1 VRAPRLRRE
10 DASVTGT
17 ACCAPRRAARRD
29 SFLGAMIA
37 DGDVRRSL
45 VAGALLIAHWVIG
58 ATVDPEPSWVW
69 MLAGLACV
77 IAGWHPVETSIRQIA
92 ARTLDIDVL
101 MVVAAI
107 GACAIG
113 QWDDA
118 GILLFLFS
126 LSHGLEGLATE
137 RASSAISALAELA
150 PTEATRVLDGIEERV
165 AVSSLAIGDMVIVRP
180 GERFPIDGVV
190 AEGTSS
196 VDQSPMTGESVP
208 VRKEPNDE
216 CFAGTLNGE
225 GLLRVRARRA
235 AGETMMARMARL
247 VEEGQANRGEAQRLT
262 ARFTRLY
269 TPIVLLAVP
278 AVVGGLMLAGHGFD
292 DAFLRGMAVLI
303 GASPCALAISTPSA
317 VLAGIARAAR
327 GGVLVKGGAHLET
340 LGSLRCMAFD
350 KTGTLTTGRAT
361 VRSIECF
368 NGASSART
376 LAIAEALDRHSS
388 HPYAHAVR
396 DAARAANAPRVEP
409 TQVTD
414 VPGMGVR
421 AFIDGRAC
429 ALGSPRIIDGTPL
442 PESVQ
447 ARIDALRAK
456 GQAVALVVEEDRVLA
471 VLSFEDLPR
480 NGAAEVMAD
489 LGRSGIVRIA
499 MLTGDAPA
507 VADRIGAA
515 VGITEIAAGLMPE
528 QKIECVRDMRAT
540 GRTGM
545 VGDGINDAPALACAD
560 LGIAMGARGSDVA
573 LEAADVA
580 LMGDDLARLPWAI
593 ALARQTRRTITQN
606 VVIAMGVMAILV
618 TLASFGH
625 IGLGGAVVLHE
636 GSTVIVAFN
645 ALRLLVW
652 DRRAT

>member
-1 VRAPRLRRE
+1 M
-10 DASVTGT
+10 VT
-17 ACCAPRRAARRD
+17 D
-29 SFLGAMIA
+29 
-37 DGDVRRSL
+37 DDVRRSL
-45 VAGALLIAHWVIG
+45 IAGVLLVAHWAIG
-58 ATVDPEPSWVW
+58 ATVEPEPSWAW
-69 MLAGLACV
+69 ILAAVACV
-77 IAGWHPVETSIRQIA
+77 IAGWHPLETSIRQIV

-113 QWDDA
+113 QWTEA
-118 GILLFLFS
+118 GVLLFLFS

-150 PTEATRVLDGIEERV
+150 PTEATRALDGTEERV
-165 AVSSLAIGDMVIVRP
+165 AVSELAIGDIVIVRP
-180 GERFPIDGVV
+180 GERFPIDGIVT
-190 AEGTSS
+190 EGTSS

-208 VRKEPNDE
+208 VRKDPGDE

-225 GLLRVRARRA
+225 GLLRVRAARA

-247 VEEGQANRGEAQRLT
+247 VEEGQANRGVAQRLT
-262 ARFTRLY
+262 ARFTRIY
-269 TPIVLLAVP
+269 TPVVLLAVP
-278 AVVGGLMLAGHGFD
+278 AVIGGMMLAGHGFD

-368 NGASSART
+368 DATTHERA

-396 DAARAANAPRVEP
+396 DAACTASAPRLEP
-409 TQVTD
+409 AQVVD

-421 AFIDGRAC
+421 AVIDGRAC
-429 ALGSPRIIDGTPL
+429 ALGSPRIMDGTSL
-442 PESVQ
+442 PARVQ
-447 ARIDALRAK
+447 DRIDALRAG
-456 GQAVALVVEEDRVLA
+456 GQAVALVIEDSRVLA
-471 VLSFEDLPR
+471 VMAFEDLPR
-480 NGAAEVMAD
+480 EGAAAVMAE
-489 LGRSGIVRIA
+489 LARAGIVRIT

-507 VADRIGAA
+507 VADRIGAS
-515 VGITEIAAGLMPE
+515 VGISEIAAGLMPE
-528 QKIECVRDMRAT
+528 QKIERVRAMRGT
-540 GRTGM
+540 GPTAM
-545 VGDGINDAPALACAD
+545 VGDGINDAPALASAD

-593 ALARQTRRTITQN
+593 GLARAARRTITQN
-606 VVIAMGVMAILV
+606 VVIAMGVIAVLV
-618 TLASFGH
+618 PLAAFGG

-636 GSTVIVAFN
+636 GSTVVVAFN
-645 ALRLLVW
+645 ALRLLAW
-652 DRRAT
+652 DRRAA

>member
-1 VRAPRLRRE
+1 MRHA
-10 DASVTGT
+10 
-17 ACCAPRRAARRD
+17 
-29 SFLGAMIA
+29 SFLRAMIA
-37 DGDVRRSL
+37 DRDVRLSL
-45 VAGALLIAHWVIG
+45 IAGLLLIAHWSIG
-58 ATVDPEPSWVW
+58 LAVDPEPSWSW
-69 MLAGLACV
+69 LLAAASCA
-77 IAGWHPVETSIRQIA
+77 IAGWHPLKTSVRQVV
-92 ARTLDIDVL
+92 ARTLDIDAL

-113 QWDDA
+113 QWTEA
-118 GILLFLFS
+118 GVLLFLFS

-150 PTEATRVLDGIEERV
+150 PTEATRALDGTEERV
-165 AVSSLAIGDMVIVRP
+165 AVSALAVGDIVIVRP

-190 AEGTSS
+190 TEGTSS

-208 VRKEPNDE
+208 VRKDPGDE

-225 GLLRVRARRA
+225 GLLRVRAARA

-247 VEEGQANRGEAQRLT
+247 VEEGQANRGVAQRLT
-262 ARFTRLY
+262 ARFTRIY
-269 TPIVLLAVP
+269 TPVVLLAVP
-278 AVVGGLMLAGHGFD
+278 AVIGGMMLAGHGFD

-368 NGASSART
+368 DATAHERA

-396 DAARAANAPRVEP
+396 DAARTASAPRLEP
-409 TQVTD
+409 AQVVD

-421 AFIDGRAC
+421 AVIDGRAC
-429 ALGSPRIIDGTPL
+429 ALGSPRIMDGTPL
-442 PESVQ
+442 PARVQ
-447 ARIDALRAK
+447 DRIDALRAG
-456 GQAVALVVEEDRVLA
+456 GQAVALVVEDGHVLA
-471 VLSFEDLPR
+471 VLAFEDLPR
-480 NGAAEVMAD
+480 EGAATVMAE
-489 LGRSGIVRIA
+489 LGGAGIVRIT
-499 MLTGDAPA
+499 MLTGDAQA

-515 VGITEIAAGLMPE
+515 VGISEIAAGLMPE
-528 QKIECVRDMRAT
+528 QKIERVREL
-540 GRTGM
+540 RTIGPTAM
-545 VGDGINDAPALACAD
+545 VGDGINDAPALASAD

-593 ALARQTRRTITQN
+593 GLARAARRTITQN
-606 VVIAMGVMAILV
+606 VVIAMGVIAVLV
-618 TLASFGH
+618 PLAAFGG

-636 GSTVIVAFN
+636 GSTVVVAFN
-645 ALRLLVW
+645 ALRLLAW
-652 DRRAT
+652 DRRAA

>member
-1 VRAPRLRRE
+1 MRHA
-10 DASVTGT
+10 
-17 ACCAPRRAARRD
+17 
-29 SFLGAMIA
+29 SFLRAMIA
-37 DGDVRRSL
+37 DRDVRLSL
-45 VAGALLIAHWVIG
+45 IAGLLLIAHWSIG
-58 ATVDPEPSWVW
+58 LAVDPEPSWSW
-69 MLAGLACV
+69 LLAAASCA
-77 IAGWHPVETSIRQIA
+77 IAGWHPLKTSVRQVV

-107 GACAIG
+107 GACVIG
-113 QWDDA
+113 QWTEA
-118 GILLFLFS
+118 GVLLFLFS

-150 PTEATRVLDGIEERV
+150 PTEATRALDGTEERV
-165 AVSSLAIGDMVIVRP
+165 AVSALAVGDIVIVRP

-190 AEGTSS
+190 TEGTSS

-208 VRKEPNDE
+208 VRKDPGDE

-225 GLLRVRARRA
+225 GLLRVRAARA

-247 VEEGQANRGEAQRLT
+247 VEEGQANRGVAQRLT
-262 ARFTRLY
+262 ARFTRIY
-269 TPIVLLAVP
+269 TPVVLLTVP
-278 AVVGGLMLAGHGFD
+278 AVIGGMMLAGHGFD

-368 NGASSART
+368 DATAHERA

-396 DAARAANAPRVEP
+396 DAARTASAPRLEP
-409 TQVTD
+409 AQVVD

-421 AFIDGRAC
+421 AVIDGRAC
-429 ALGSPRIIDGTPL
+429 ALGSPRIMDGTPL
-442 PESVQ
+442 PARVQ
-447 ARIDALRAK
+447 DRIDALRAG
-456 GQAVALVVEEDRVLA
+456 GQAVALVVEDGHVLA
-471 VLSFEDLPR
+471 VMSFEDLPR
-480 NGAAEVMAD
+480 EGAATVMAE
-489 LGRSGIVRIA
+489 LGGAGIVRIT
-499 MLTGDAPA
+499 MLTGDAQA

-515 VGITEIAAGLMPE
+515 VGISEIAAGLMPE
-528 QKIECVRDMRAT
+528 QKIERVREL
-540 GRTGM
+540 RTIGPTAM
-545 VGDGINDAPALACAD
+545 VGDGINDAPALASAD

-593 ALARQTRRTITQN
+593 GLARAARRTITQN
-606 VVIAMGVMAILV
+606 VVIAMGVIAVLV
-618 TLASFGH
+618 PLAAFGG

-636 GSTVIVAFN
+636 GSTVVVAFN
-645 ALRLLVW
+645 ALRLLAW
-652 DRRAT
+652 DRRAA

>member
-1 VRAPRLRRE
+1 
-10 DASVTGT
+10 
-17 ACCAPRRAARRD
+17 
-29 SFLGAMIA
+29 MIA
-37 DGDVRRSL
+37 DDDVRRSL
-45 VAGALLIAHWVIG
+45 VAGLLLVAHWVIG
-58 ATVDPEPSWVW
+58 ATVEPEPSWAW
-69 MLAGLACV
+69 MLAAVACV
-77 IAGWHPVETSIRQIA
+77 IAGWHPFETSIRQIV

-101 MVVAAI
+101 MVVAAV

-113 QWDDA
+113 QWTEA
-118 GILLFLFS
+118 GVLLFLFS

-150 PTEATRVLDGIEERV
+150 PTEATRVIDGKEERV
-165 AVSSLAIGDMVIVRP
+165 AVSALAVGDIVIVRP

-190 AEGTSS
+190 TEGTSS

-208 VRKEPNDE
+208 VRKDPGDE

-225 GLLRVRARRA
+225 GLLRVRAARA

-247 VEEGQANRGEAQRLT
+247 VEEGQANRGAAQRLT

-269 TPIVLLAVP
+269 TPVVLLAVP
-278 AVVGGLMLAGHGFD
+278 AVIGGMMLAGYGFD

-368 NGASSART
+368 EDSSRERA
-376 LAIAEALDRHSS
+376 LAMAEALDRHSS

-396 DAARAANAPRVEP
+396 DAARAAGAPRLEP

-421 AFIDGRAC
+421 AVIDGRAC
-429 ALGSPRIIDGTPL
+429 ALGSPRIMDGTHL
-442 PESVQ
+442 PARVQ
-447 ARIDALRAK
+447 DRIDALRAG
-456 GQAVALVVEEDRVLA
+456 GQAVALVTEDSRVLA
-471 VLSFEDLPR
+471 VMSFEDLPR
-480 NGAAEVMAD
+480 QGAAAVMAE
-489 LGRSGIVRIA
+489 LGRAGIVRIA

-515 VGITEIAAGLMPE
+515 VGITEIAASLMPE
-528 QKIECVRDMRAT
+528 QKIERVRALRST
-540 GRTGM
+540 GPTAM
-545 VGDGINDAPALACAD
+545 VGDGINDAPALASAD

-593 ALARQTRRTITQN
+593 GLARAARRTITQN
-606 VVIAMGVMAILV
+606 VVIAMGVIAVLV
-618 TLASFGH
+618 PLAAFGG

-636 GSTVIVAFN
+636 GSTVVVAFN
-645 ALRLLVW
+645 ALRLLAW
-652 DRRAT
+652 DRRAA

>member
-1 VRAPRLRRE
+1 MRHA
-10 DASVTGT
+10 
-17 ACCAPRRAARRD
+17 
-29 SFLGAMIA
+29 SFLRAMIA
-37 DGDVRRSL
+37 DRDVRLSL
-45 VAGALLIAHWVIG
+45 IAGLLLIAHWSIG
-58 ATVDPEPSWVW
+58 LAVDPEPSWSW
-69 MLAGLACV
+69 LLAAASCA
-77 IAGWHPVETSIRQIA
+77 IAGWHPLKTSVRQVV

-107 GACAIG
+107 GACVIG
-113 QWDDA
+113 QWTEA
-118 GILLFLFS
+118 GVRLFLVS
-126 LSHGLEGLATE
+126 LSNGLEGLATE

-150 PTEATRVLDGIEERV
+150 PTEATRALDGTEERV
-165 AVSSLAIGDMVIVRP
+165 AVSALAIGDIVIVRP
-180 GERFPIDGVV
+180 GERFPIDGIVT
-190 AEGTSS
+190 EGTSS

-208 VRKEPNDE
+208 VRKDPGDE

-225 GLLRVRARRA
+225 GLLRVRAARA

-247 VEEGQANRGEAQRLT
+247 VEEGQANRGVAQRLT
-262 ARFTRLY
+262 ARFTRIY
-269 TPIVLLAVP
+269 TPVVLLAVP
-278 AVVGGLMLAGHGFD
+278 AVIGGMMLAGHGFD

-368 NGASSART
+368 DATTHERA

-396 DAARAANAPRVEP
+396 DAARTASAPRLEP
-409 TQVTD
+409 AQVVD

-421 AFIDGRAC
+421 AVIDGRAC
-429 ALGSPRIIDGTPL
+429 ALGSPRIMDGTPL
-442 PESVQ
+442 PARVQ
-447 ARIDALRAK
+447 DRIDALRAG
-456 GQAVALVVEEDRVLA
+456 GQAVALVVEDGHVLA
-471 VLSFEDLPR
+471 VMSFEDLPR
-480 NGAAEVMAD
+480 EGAATVMAE
-489 LGRSGIVRIA
+489 LGGAGIVRIT
-499 MLTGDAPA
+499 MLTGDAQA

-515 VGITEIAAGLMPE
+515 VGISEIAAGLMPE
-528 QKIECVRDMRAT
+528 QKIERVREL
-540 GRTGM
+540 RTIGPTAM
-545 VGDGINDAPALACAD
+545 VGDGINDAPALASAD

-593 ALARQTRRTITQN
+593 GLARAARRTITQN
-606 VVIAMGVMAILV
+606 VVIAMGVIAVLV
-618 TLASFGH
+618 PLAAFGG

-636 GSTVIVAFN
+636 GSTVVVAFN
-645 ALRLLVW
+645 ALRLLAW
-652 DRRAT
+652 DRRAA

>member
-1 VRAPRLRRE
+1 
-10 DASVTGT
+10 
-17 ACCAPRRAARRD
+17 
-29 SFLGAMIA
+29 MIT
-37 DGDVRRSL
+37 DDDVRRSL
-45 VAGALLIAHWVIG
+45 IAGLLLIAHWIIG
-58 ATVDPEPSWVW
+58 AMVEPEPSWSW
-69 MLAGLACV
+69 LLAAVACV
-77 IAGWHPVETSIRQIA
+77 IAGWHPLETSIRQIV

-101 MVVAAI
+101 MIVAAI

-113 QWDDA
+113 QWTEA
-118 GILLFLFS
+118 GVLLFLFS

-150 PTEATRVLDGIEERV
+150 PTEATRALDGTEERV
-165 AVSSLAIGDMVIVRP
+165 PVSALAVGDVIIVRP
-180 GERFPIDGVV
+180 GERFPIDGTVID
-190 AEGTSS
+190 GTSS

-208 VRKEPNDE
+208 VRKAAGDE

-225 GLLRVRARRA
+225 GLLRVRAVRA

-247 VEEGQANRGEAQRLT
+247 VEEGQANRGVAQRLT
-262 ARFTRLY
+262 ARFTRIY
-269 TPIVLLAVP
+269 TPVVLLAVP
-278 AVVGGLMLAGHGFD
+278 AVIGGMMLAGYGFD

-368 NGASSART
+368 GAATREHA

-396 DAARAANAPRVEP
+396 DAARSAGAPRLEAL
-409 TQVTD
+409 QVTD

-421 AFIDGRAC
+421 AVIDGRSC
-429 ALGSPRIIDGTPL
+429 SLGSPRMADGTTL
-442 PESVQ
+442 PHEVQ
-447 ARIDALRAK
+447 SRVDELRAT
-456 GQAVALVVEEDRVLA
+456 GQAVALAIEDGRVLA
-471 VLSFEDLPR
+471 VLAFEDLPR
-480 NGAAEVMAD
+480 EGARAVMAE
-489 LGRSGIVRIA
+489 LARCGIDRIA

-507 VADRIGAA
+507 VAARIGAA
-515 VGITEIAAGLMPE
+515 VGIDDISAALLPE
-528 QKIECVRDMRAT
+528 QKIERVRAMRGIGPTA
-540 GRTGM
+540 M
-545 VGDGINDAPALACAD
+545 VGDGINDAPALASAD

-593 ALARQTRRTITQN
+593 GLARAARRTITQN
-606 VVIAMGVMAILV
+606 VVIAMGVIAVLV
-618 TLASFGH
+618 PLAAFGG

-636 GSTVIVAFN
+636 GSTVVVAFN
-645 ALRLLVW
+645 ALRLLAW
-652 DRRAT
+652 DRRAA

>member
-1 VRAPRLRRE
+1 MRHA
-10 DASVTGT
+10 
-17 ACCAPRRAARRD
+17 
-29 SFLGAMIA
+29 SFLRAMIA
-37 DGDVRRSL
+37 DRDVRLSL
-45 VAGALLIAHWVIG
+45 IAGLLLIAHWSIG
-58 ATVDPEPSWVW
+58 LAVDPEPSWSW
-69 MLAGLACV
+69 LLAAASCA
-77 IAGWHPVETSIRQIA
+77 IAGWHPLKTSVRQVV

-107 GACAIG
+107 GACVIG
-113 QWDDA
+113 QWTEA
-118 GILLFLFS
+118 GVLLFLFS

-150 PTEATRVLDGIEERV
+150 PTEATRALDGTEERV
-165 AVSSLAIGDMVIVRP
+165 AVSALAIGDIVIVRP
-180 GERFPIDGVV
+180 GERFPIDGIVT
-190 AEGTSS
+190 EGTSS

-208 VRKEPNDE
+208 VRKDPGDE

-225 GLLRVRARRA
+225 GLLRVRAARA

-247 VEEGQANRGEAQRLT
+247 VEEGQANRGVAQRLT
-262 ARFTRLY
+262 ARFTRIY
-269 TPIVLLAVP
+269 TPVVLLAVP
-278 AVVGGLMLAGHGFD
+278 AVIGGMMLAGHGFD

-368 NGASSART
+368 DATAHERA

-396 DAARAANAPRVEP
+396 DAARTASAPRLEP
-409 TQVTD
+409 AQVVD

-421 AFIDGRAC
+421 AVIDGRAC
-429 ALGSPRIIDGTPL
+429 ALGSPRIMDGTPL
-442 PESVQ
+442 PARVQ
-447 ARIDALRAK
+447 DRIDALRAG
-456 GQAVALVVEEDRVLA
+456 GQAVALVVEDGHVLA
-471 VLSFEDLPR
+471 VLAFEDLPR
-480 NGAAEVMAD
+480 EGAATVMAE
-489 LGRSGIVRIA
+489 LGGAGIVRIT
-499 MLTGDAPA
+499 MLTGDAQA

-515 VGITEIAAGLMPE
+515 VGISEIAAGLMPE
-528 QKIECVRDMRAT
+528 QKIERVREL
-540 GRTGM
+540 RTIGPTAM
-545 VGDGINDAPALACAD
+545 VGDGINDAPALASAD

-593 ALARQTRRTITQN
+593 GLARAARRTITQN
-606 VVIAMGVMAILV
+606 VVIAMGVIAVLV
-618 TLASFGH
+618 PLAAFGG

-636 GSTVIVAFN
+636 GSTVVVAFN
-645 ALRLLVW
+645 ALRLLAW
-652 DRRAT
+652 DRRAA

>member
-1 VRAPRLRRE
+1 VFVQAMVA
-10 DASVTGT
+10 DAH
-17 ACCAPRRAARRD
+17 
-29 SFLGAMIA
+29 
-37 DGDVRRSL
+37 VRRSL
-45 VAGALLIAHWVIG
+45 LAGVLLIAHWVIG
-58 ATVDPEPSWVW
+58 ATTVPEPSWLW
-69 MLAGLACV
+69 ILAAMACV
-77 IAGWHPVETSIRQIA
+77 IAGWHPLVTSIHQVV

-113 QWDDA
+113 QWTEA

-126 LSHGLEGLATE
+126 LGHGLEGLATE

-150 PTEATRVLDGIEERV
+150 PTEATKVSGGVEERV
-165 AVSSLAIGDMVIVRP
+165 AVSALAVGDIVIVRP
-180 GERFPIDGVV
+180 GERFPIDGAVT
-190 AEGTSS
+190 EGTSS

-208 VRKEPNDE
+208 VRKDPGDE
-216 CFAGTLNGE
+216 CYAGTLNGE
-225 GLLRVRARRA
+225 GLLRVRAARA

-247 VEEGQANRGEAQRLT
+247 VEEGQANRGVAQRLT
-262 ARFTRLY
+262 ARFTRVY

-368 NGASSART
+368 DGTTRERA

-396 DAARAANAPRVEP
+396 DAARAEGTPRLEP
-409 TQVTD
+409 ARVTV

-421 AFIDGRAC
+421 ADIDGHAY

-442 PESVQ
+442 PAPVQ
-447 ARIDALRAK
+447 DRIDALRAG
-456 GQAVALVVEEDRVLA
+456 GQAVALVVEEDCVIA

-480 NGAAEVMAD
+480 DGAAAVMAD

-499 MLTGDAPA
+499 MLTGDAPT

-528 QKIECVRDMRAT
+528 QKIERVRAMRDAGPT
-540 GRTGM
+540 AM
-545 VGDGINDAPALACAD
+545 VGDGINDAPALASAD

-593 ALARQTRRTITQN
+593 GLARAARRTIMQN
-606 VVIAMGVMAILV
+606 VMIAMGVIAVLV
-618 TLASFGH
+618 PLAALGD

-636 GSTVIVAFN
+636 GSTVVVAFN
-645 ALRLLVW
+645 ALRLLAW
-652 DRRAT
+652 DRRAA

>member
-1 VRAPRLRRE
+1 M
-10 DASVTGT
+10 VT
-17 ACCAPRRAARRD
+17 D
-29 SFLGAMIA
+29 
-37 DGDVRRSL
+37 DDVRRSL
-45 VAGALLIAHWVIG
+45 IAGVLLVAHWAIG
-58 ATVDPEPSWVW
+58 ATVEPEPSWAW
-69 MLAGLACV
+69 ILAAVACV
-77 IAGWHPVETSIRQIA
+77 IAGWHPLETSIRQIV

-113 QWDDA
+113 QWTEA
-118 GILLFLFS
+118 GVLLFLFS

-150 PTEATRVLDGIEERV
+150 PTEATRALDGTEERV
-165 AVSSLAIGDMVIVRP
+165 AVSALAIGDIVIVRP
-180 GERFPIDGVV
+180 GERFPIDGIVT
-190 AEGTSS
+190 EGTSS

-208 VRKEPNDE
+208 VRKDPGDE

-225 GLLRVRARRA
+225 GLLRVRAARA

-247 VEEGQANRGEAQRLT
+247 VEEGQANRGVAQRLT
-262 ARFTRLY
+262 ARFTRIY
-269 TPIVLLAVP
+269 TPVVLLAVP
-278 AVVGGLMLAGHGFD
+278 AVIGGMMLAGHGFD
-292 DAFLRGMAVLI
+292 DGFLRGMAVLI

-368 NGASSART
+368 EASSRERA

-396 DAARAANAPRVEP
+396 DAARAAGAPRLEP

-421 AFIDGRAC
+421 AVIDGRAC
-429 ALGSPRIIDGTPL
+429 ALGSPRILDGTPL
-442 PESVQ
+442 PSAVQ
-447 ARIDALRAK
+447 DRIDALRAG
-456 GQAVALVVEEDRVLA
+456 GQAVALVIEDSRVLA
-471 VLSFEDLPR
+471 VMSFEDLPR
-480 NGAAEVMAD
+480 EGAAAVMAE
-489 LGRSGIVRIA
+489 LARAGIVRIT

-515 VGITEIAAGLMPE
+515 VGISEIAAGLMPE
-528 QKIECVRDMRAT
+528 QKIERVRAMRGT
-540 GRTGM
+540 GPTAM
-545 VGDGINDAPALACAD
+545 VGDGINDAPALASAD

-593 ALARQTRRTITQN
+593 GLARAARRTITQN
-606 VVIAMGVMAILV
+606 VVIAMGVIAILV
-618 TLASFGH
+618 PLAAFGG

-636 GSTVIVAFN
+636 GSTVVVAFN
-645 ALRLLVW
+645 ALRLLAW
-652 DRRAT
+652 DRRAA

>member
-1 VRAPRLRRE
+1 MS
-10 DASVTGT
+10 DGQ
-17 ACCAPRRAARRD
+17 CCSHARPATTRHA
-29 SFLGAMIA
+29 SFLRAMIA
-37 DGDVRRSL
+37 DRDVRLSL
-45 VAGALLIAHWVIG
+45 VAGLLLVTHWVLG
-58 ATVDPEPSWVW
+58 LSVADEPSWAW
-69 MLAGLACV
+69 MLSAAACV
-77 IAGWHPVETSIRQIA
+77 IAGWHPARISLRQVA
-92 ARTLDIDVL
+92 SLKLDIDVL

-113 QWDDA
+113 QWTEA
-118 GILLFLFS
+118 GVLLFLFS

-150 PTEATRVLDGIEERV
+150 PTEATRVREGVEERV
-165 AVSSLAIGDMVIVRP
+165 AVAALAIGDVVIVRP
-180 GERFPIDGVV
+180 GERFPIDGAVV
-190 AEGTSS
+190 EGVSS

-208 VRKEPNDE
+208 VRKEPGDE

-225 GLLRVRARRA
+225 GLLRVRAARA

-247 VEEGQANRGEAQRLT
+247 VEEGQANRGVAQRIT
-262 ARFTRLY
+262 ARFTRIY
-269 TPIVLLAVP
+269 TPVVLVAVP
-278 AVVGGLMLAGHGFD
+278 AVIGGMMLTGSGFD

-350 KTGTLTTGRAT
+350 KTGTLTTGRAS
-361 VRSIECF
+361 VRGMECF
-368 NGASSART
+368 DGASRERA

-396 DAARAANAPRVEP
+396 AAAASAGVARLEAV
-409 TQVTD
+409 QVTD
-414 VPGMGVR
+414 VPGTGVR
-421 AFIDGRAC
+421 AAINGRAC
-429 ALGSPRIIDGTPL
+429 ALGSPRIVDGMPMPAQVEASIEAHRT
-442 PESVQ
+442 E
-447 ARIDALRAK
+447 
-456 GQAVALVVEEDRVLA
+456 GQAVALVVEDGRILA
-471 VLSFEDLPR
+471 LLAFEDLPR
-480 NGAAEVMAD
+480 EGAAAVMAG
-489 LGRSGIVRIA
+489 LGRAGIHRIA

-507 VADRIGAA
+507 VAARIGAA

-528 QKIECVRDMRAT
+528 QKIERVRALRSVGPTA
-540 GRTGM
+540 M
-545 VGDGINDAPALACAD
+545 VGDGINDAPALASAD

-593 ALARQTRRTITQN
+593 GLARAARRTITQN
-606 VVIAMGVMAILV
+606 VVIAMGVIAVLV
-618 TLASFGH
+618 PLAAFGG

-636 GSTVIVAFN
+636 GSTVVVAFN
-645 ALRLLVW
+645 ALRLLAW
-652 DRRAT
+652 DRRAA

>member
-1 VRAPRLRRE
+1 
-10 DASVTGT
+10 
-17 ACCAPRRAARRD
+17 
-29 SFLGAMIA
+29 MIT
-37 DGDVRRSL
+37 DDDVRRSL
-45 VAGALLIAHWVIG
+45 IAGVLLVAHWVIG
-58 ATVDPEPSWVW
+58 TLVEPEPSWAW
-69 MLAGLACV
+69 LLAAVACV
-77 IAGWHPVETSIRQIA
+77 IAGWHPFETSIRQVA

-113 QWDDA
+113 QWTEA
-118 GILLFLFS
+118 GVLLFLFS

-150 PTEATRVLDGIEERV
+150 PTEATRALDGTEERV
-165 AVSSLAIGDMVIVRP
+165 AVSALAVGDIVIVRP

-190 AEGTSS
+190 TEGTSS

-208 VRKEPNDE
+208 VRKDPGDE

-225 GLLRVRARRA
+225 GLLRVRAARA

-247 VEEGQANRGEAQRLT
+247 VEEGQANRGSAQRLT
-262 ARFTRLY
+262 ARFTRIY
-269 TPIVLLAVP
+269 TPVVLLAVP
-278 AVVGGLMLAGHGFD
+278 AVIGGMMLAGHGFD

-361 VRSIECF
+361 VRSIDCF
-368 NGASSART
+368 GAADRERA

-396 DAARAANAPRVEP
+396 DAARAAGALRLEP

-421 AFIDGRAC
+421 AVLDGRAC
-429 ALGSPRIIDGTPL
+429 ALGSPRIIDGSPL
-442 PESVQ
+442 PAPVQ
-447 ARIDALRAK
+447 DRIEALRAG
-456 GQAVALVVEEDRVLA
+456 GQAVALVVEDGHVLA
-471 VLSFEDLPR
+471 VMSFEDLPR
-480 NGAAEVMAD
+480 EGSAAVMAE
-489 LGRSGIVRIA
+489 LCRAGIVRIA

-528 QKIECVRDMRAT
+528 QKIERVREL
-540 GRTGM
+540 RTIGPTAM
-545 VGDGINDAPALACAD
+545 VGDGINDAPALASAD

-593 ALARQTRRTITQN
+593 GLARAARRTITQN
-606 VVIAMGVMAILV
+606 VVIAMGVIAVLV
-618 TLASFGH
+618 PLAAFGG

-636 GSTVIVAFN
+636 GSTVVVAFN
-645 ALRLLVW
+645 ALRLLAW
-652 DRRAT
+652 DRRAA

>member
-1 VRAPRLRRE
+1 M
-10 DASVTGT
+10 VT
-17 ACCAPRRAARRD
+17 D
-29 SFLGAMIA
+29 
-37 DGDVRRSL
+37 DDVRRSL
-45 VAGALLIAHWVIG
+45 IAGVLLVAHWAIG
-58 ATVDPEPSWVW
+58 ATVEPEPSWAW
-69 MLAGLACV
+69 ILAAVACV
-77 IAGWHPVETSIRQIA
+77 IAGWHPLETSIRQIV

-113 QWDDA
+113 QWTEA
-118 GILLFLFS
+118 GVLLFLFS

-150 PTEATRVLDGIEERV
+150 PTEATRALDGTEERV
-165 AVSSLAIGDMVIVRP
+165 AVSALAIGDIVIVRP
-180 GERFPIDGVV
+180 GERFPIDGIVT
-190 AEGTSS
+190 EGTSS

-208 VRKEPNDE
+208 VRKDPGDE

-225 GLLRVRARRA
+225 GLLRVRAARA

-247 VEEGQANRGEAQRLT
+247 VEEGQANRGVAQRLT
-262 ARFTRLY
+262 ARFTRIY
-269 TPIVLLAVP
+269 TPVVLLAVP
-278 AVVGGLMLAGHGFD
+278 AVIGGMMLEGHGFD

-368 NGASSART
+368 EASSRERA

-396 DAARAANAPRVEP
+396 DAARAAGAPRLEP

-421 AFIDGRAC
+421 AVIDGRAC
-429 ALGSPRIIDGTPL
+429 ALGSPRILDGTPL
-442 PESVQ
+442 PSAVQ
-447 ARIDALRAK
+447 ARIDALRAG
-456 GQAVALVVEEDRVLA
+456 GQAVALVIEDSRVLA
-471 VLSFEDLPR
+471 VMSFEDLPR
-480 NGAAEVMAD
+480 EGAAAVMAE
-489 LGRSGIVRIA
+489 LARAGIVRIT

-515 VGITEIAAGLMPE
+515 VGISEIAAGLMPE
-528 QKIECVRDMRAT
+528 QKIERVRAMRGT
-540 GRTGM
+540 GPTAM
-545 VGDGINDAPALACAD
+545 VGDGINDAPALASAD

-593 ALARQTRRTITQN
+593 GLARAARRTITQN
-606 VVIAMGVMAILV
+606 VVIAMGVIAILV
-618 TLASFGH
+618 PLAAFGG

-636 GSTVIVAFN
+636 GSTVVVAFN
-645 ALRLLVW
+645 ALRLLAW
-652 DRRAT
+652 DRRAA